1 MNSLLKKIFAPR
13 RMEYLTLDRDFKI
26 TETSDGIKRFA
37 DKPEE
42 AVVGKEITLGFPEF
56 FGIEDILVNI
66 HQGRQADFNLKGIA
80 RYSQTES
87 PLYIDINIIA
97 YPDGENFENRLFVFF
112 EDVTEKL
119 LLEQALVQKS
129 NEANLLLSSLSAAK
143 DYIDKIINSM
153 VEVLLVT
160 TLSGKIKKINQAAE
174 KLFGYSEAELLG
186 QPITKIVTE
195 WVSEALRARQRYR
208 QSSTNHQPSLGCEL
222 FKDVEVNC
230 QTKAG
235 EKITMA
241 FSCSTIST
249 DIEDLQNFVY
259 VGRDITERRKT
270 QEELLKTLEQEKELR
285 KLKSRF
291 ISIASHEFR
300 TPLAMILLS
309 SDILKQYGHKLS
321 EDKKSKQLDK
331 IKVTVS
337 NMTRLLDD
345 ILTINQTEA
354 MQVSFNPVP
363 IELKKFC
370 QELAEE
376 IELAT
381 NKTHNFVFQ
390 CQENEIPAEMDEKL
404 LRQIVTN
411 LLSNA
416 VKYSPLG
423 STVYF
428 DLLVKKGWAIFKIRD
443 RGIGIPQPDRGRL
456 FETFHRASNVGN
468 VSGTGLGLAITKGA
482 VELHSGTIAVE
493 SEEGQGTTFT
503 VCIPIVQHQELTT

>member
-13 RMEYLTLDRDFKI
+13 RMEYLTIDRNFKI
-26 TETSDGIKRFA
+26 TDTSDGLKRFA

-56 FGIEDILVNI
+56 FGIEDILVAI
-66 HQGRQADFNLKGIA
+66 QQGRQADFHLKGIA
-80 RYSQTES
+80 RYSETES

-97 YPDGENFENRLFVFF
+97 YPDGENIENQLFVFF

-174 KLFGYSEAELLG
+174 NLFGYSEAELLG

-195 WVSEALRARQRYR
+195 WASDRP
-208 QSSTNHQPSLGCEL
+208 TNHQAFLGCEL

-235 EKITMA
+235 KKITMA

-249 DIEDLQNFVY
+249 DIEDLQDFVY
-259 VGRDITERRKT
+259 VGRDTTERRRT
-270 QEELLKTLEQEKELR
+270 QEELIKTLEQEKELR

-381 NKTHNFVFQ
+381 NKTHYFVFQ

-416 VKYSPLG
+416 VKYSPPG

-443 RGIGIPQPDRGRL
+443 RGIGIPKPDRGRL

-482 VELHSGTIAVE
+482 VELHSGTISVE

-503 VCIPIVQHQELTT
+503 VSVPIVQPQELTT